1 MRIGIDV
8 DGVLTDICQW
18 QLDCGSKYSFEHNL
32 KGIVNPYSQET
43 YDVFELNKFEDDD
56 FWNKYLYEY
65 IMYEPARR
73 YASEVIKDQE
83 GYDKLIDIED
93 PKIRQNIFEIVN
105 IIFS

>member
-1 MRIGIDV
+1 MENQKFKIEIDGILKEATVLKVVNIDDRKYVVYTVDSSIENADV
-8 DGVLTDICQW
+8 
-18 QLDCGSKYSFEHNL
+18 
-32 KGIVNPYSQET
+32 
-43 YDVFELNKFEDDD
+43 
-56 FWNKYLYEY
+56 
-65 IMYEPARR
+65 

>member
-1 MRIGIDV
+1 MEN
-8 DGVLTDICQW
+8 Q
-18 QLDCGSKYSFEHNL
+18 
-32 KGIVNPYSQET
+32 
-43 YDVFELNKFEDDD
+43 KFEIEIDGILKEATVLKVVNIDDR
-56 FWNKYLYEY
+56 KYVVYTVDSSIEY
-65 IMYEPARR
+65 ADV

>member
-1 MRIGIDV
+1 MEN
-8 DGVLTDICQW
+8 Q
-18 QLDCGSKYSFEHNL
+18 
-32 KGIVNPYSQET
+32 
-43 YDVFELNKFEDDD
+43 KFEIEIDGILKEATVLKVVNIDDR
-56 FWNKYLYEY
+56 KYVVYTVDSSIENAD
-65 IMYEPARR
+65 E

>member
-1 MRIGIDV
+1 MEN
-8 DGVLTDICQW
+8 Q
-18 QLDCGSKYSFEHNL
+18 
-32 KGIVNPYSQET
+32 
-43 YDVFELNKFEDDD
+43 KFEIEIDEILKEATVLKVVNIDDR
-56 FWNKYLYEY
+56 KYVVYTVDSSIEN
-65 IMYEPARR
+65 ADV

>member
-1 MRIGIDV
+1 MIDFKNIIAKAISKVVNIDDRKYVVYTV
-8 DGVLTDICQW
+8 DSSI
-18 QLDCGSKYSFEHNL
+18 ENA
-32 KGIVNPYSQET
+32 
-43 YDVFELNKFEDDD
+43 DV
-56 FWNKYLYEY
+56 
-65 IMYEPARR
+65 

>member
-1 MRIGIDV
+1 MEN
-8 DGVLTDICQW
+8 Q
-18 QLDCGSKYSFEHNL
+18 
-32 KGIVNPYSQET
+32 
-43 YDVFELNKFEDDD
+43 KFEIEIDGILKEATVLKVVNIDDR
-56 FWNKYLYEY
+56 KYVVYTVDSSIEN
-65 IMYEPARR
+65 ADV

>member
-1 MRIGIDV
+1 MEN
-8 DGVLTDICQW
+8 Q
-18 QLDCGSKYSFEHNL
+18 
-32 KGIVNPYSQET
+32 
-43 YDVFELNKFEDDD
+43 KFEIEIDGILKKATVLKVVNIDDR
-56 FWNKYLYEY
+56 KYVVYTVDSSIEN
-65 IMYEPARR
+65 ADV

>member
-1 MRIGIDV
+1 MEN
-8 DGVLTDICQW
+8 
-18 QLDCGSKYSFEHNL
+18 K
-32 KGIVNPYSQET
+32 
-43 YDVFELNKFEDDD
+43 KFEIEIDGILKEATVLKVVNIDDR
-56 FWNKYLYEY
+56 KYVVYTVDSY
-65 IMYEPARR
+65 IENADV

>member
-1 MRIGIDV
+1 MEK
-8 DGVLTDICQW
+8 Q
-18 QLDCGSKYSFEHNL
+18 
-32 KGIVNPYSQET
+32 
-43 YDVFELNKFEDDD
+43 KFEIEIDGILKEATVLKVVNIDDR
-56 FWNKYLYEY
+56 KYVVYTVDSSIEN
-65 IMYEPARR
+65 ADV

>member
-1 MRIGIDV
+1 MENQKVEIEIDGILKEATVLKVVNIDDRKYVVYTVDSSIENADV
-8 DGVLTDICQW
+8 
-18 QLDCGSKYSFEHNL
+18 
-32 KGIVNPYSQET
+32 
-43 YDVFELNKFEDDD
+43 
-56 FWNKYLYEY
+56 
-65 IMYEPARR
+65 

>member
-1 MRIGIDV
+1 MEN
-8 DGVLTDICQW
+8 Q
-18 QLDCGSKYSFEHNL
+18 
-32 KGIVNPYSQET
+32 
-43 YDVFELNKFEDDD
+43 KFEIEIDGILKEAPVLKAVNIDDR
-56 FWNKYLYEY
+56 KYVVYTVDSSIEN
-65 IMYEPARR
+65 ADV

>member
-1 MRIGIDV
+1 MEN
-8 DGVLTDICQW
+8 Q
-18 QLDCGSKYSFEHNL
+18 
-32 KGIVNPYSQET
+32 
-43 YDVFELNKFEDDD
+43 KFEIEIDGILKEATVLKVVNIDDR
-56 FWNKYLYEY
+56 KYVVYTVDSSIET
-65 IMYEPARR
+65 ADV

>member
-1 MRIGIDV
+1 M
-8 DGVLTDICQW
+8 
-18 QLDCGSKYSFEHNL
+18 E
-32 KGIVNPYSQET
+32 SQ
-43 YDVFELNKFEDDD
+43 KFEIEIDGILKEATVLKVVNIDDR
-56 FWNKYLYEY
+56 KYVVYTVDSSIEN
-65 IMYEPARR
+65 ADV

>member
-1 MRIGIDV
+1 MEN
-8 DGVLTDICQW
+8 
-18 QLDCGSKYSFEHNL
+18 K
-32 KGIVNPYSQET
+32 
-43 YDVFELNKFEDDD
+43 KFEIEIDGILKEATVLKVVNIDDR
-56 FWNKYLYEY
+56 KYVVYTVDSSIEN
-65 IMYEPARR
+65 ADV

>member
-1 MRIGIDV
+1 MKLKEATVLKVVNIDDRKYVVYTV
-8 DGVLTDICQW
+8 DSSI
-18 QLDCGSKYSFEHNL
+18 ENA
-32 KGIVNPYSQET
+32 
-43 YDVFELNKFEDDD
+43 DV
-56 FWNKYLYEY
+56 
-65 IMYEPARR
+65 

>member
-1 MRIGIDV
+1 MVYTVDSSIENADV
-8 DGVLTDICQW
+8 
-18 QLDCGSKYSFEHNL
+18 
-32 KGIVNPYSQET
+32 
-43 YDVFELNKFEDDD
+43 
-56 FWNKYLYEY
+56 
-65 IMYEPARR
+65 